1 MIKLAATAATALLF
15 AAPAYAE
22 AWPKQNWSVMKL
34 AALSAQAPTSA
45 KPDGGANPP
54 MDWMTSANGVLGG
67 PSPNAA
73 RTVAFDTSAIT
84 RNGRTV
90 DLTYYV
96 WAQDKMGVTEVTS
109 RIDCRKTGETVL
121 GLRQYG
127 ADLRPVASTQQS
139 FRKIDATSRAV
150 AQKVCAKPK
159 DQAVS
164 GKSLPELFQA
174 S

>member
-1 MIKLAATAATALLF
+1 MIKAALTTAAALLF
-15 AAPAYAE
+15 AAPAFAE
-22 AWPKQNWSVMKL
+22 SWPRQDWSVMKL
-34 AALSAQAPTSA
+34 AALSARTPASA

-54 MDWMTSANGVLGG
+54 MDWMTGANGVLGG

-73 RTVAFDTSAIT
+73 RTLAFDASAI
-84 RNGRTV
+84 RRGGQIV

-96 WAQDKMGVTEVTS
+96 WARDKAGLTEVTS

-127 ADLRPVASTQQS
+127 ADLQPVASTRQS

-150 AQKVCAKPK
+150 AQKVCATQK
-159 DQAVS
+159 DQIVS
-164 GKSLPELFQA
+164 GKSLPELFRA